1 MRKVKAR
8 GEYLTRSLL
17 VLGALVM
24 IFPFF
29 WMVSSSLKN
38 AAEAFATPPTLIPKA
53 ATLVNYRHVTENLD
67 LPRLFLNSISVSV
80 TVTIIQVLTSAMA
93 GYAFARLHFKGKK
106 TLFLVYLMT
115 MMIPMQVIIVP
126 LFIEMRQLHL
136 LDSLLGLGLPMVV
149 SAFGAFFMRQAM
161 TGIPI
166 EIEEAALLDGASHIR
181 IFRSIALPLTIP
193 ALSALT
199 ILAFMSVWNAFL
211 WPLVEIFSPEK
222 MTLPLGLANLQG
234 EHSTDWP
241 MVMAGTTLAVI
252 PVVLVYI
259 GFQKHITQSFLTA
272 GLKG

>member
-1 MRKVKAR
+1 MHKTKVR
-8 GEYLTRSLL
+8 SEYLSRGLL

>member
-1 MRKVKAR
+1 MHKHPFKKISFTQSF
-8 GEYLTRSLL
+8 LI
-17 VLGALVM
+17 LGAVVM

-38 AAEAFATPPTLIPKA
+38 SVEAFATPPTLVPKA
-53 ATLVNYRHVTENLD
+53 PTLINYHHVIANLN

-80 TVTIIQVLTSAMA
+80 TVTLIQVLTSAMA
-93 GYAFARLHFKGKK
+93 GYAFARLHFRGKK
-106 TLFLVYLMT
+106 IIFLVYLMT

-136 LDSLLGLGLPMVV
+136 LDSLVGLGLPMMV
-149 SAFGAFFMRQAM
+149 SAFGVFFMRQAM
-161 TGIPI
+161 TGIPL
-166 EIEEAALLDGASHIR
+166 EVEEAALLDGASHFR

-193 ALSALT
+193 ALSTLS

-252 PVVLVYI
+252 PVILVYV

>member
-1 MRKVKAR
+1 MRKSGLR
-8 GEYLTRSLL
+8 GSYLTKGLL
-17 VLGALVM
+17 ILGGIVM

-38 AAEAFATPPTLIPKA
+38 TAEAFATPPTLIPKA
-53 ATLVNYRHVTENLD
+53 ATLDNYRHVMTNLD
-67 LPRLFLNSISVSV
+67 LPRLFFNSISVSV
-80 TVTIIQVLTSAMA
+80 TVTVIQVLTSAMA
-93 GYAFARLHFKGKK
+93 GYAFARLHFRGKK
-106 TLFLVYLMT
+106 FLFLVYLMT
-115 MMIPMQVIIVP
+115 MMVPMQVIIVP

-149 SAFGAFFMRQAM
+149 SAFGVFFMRQAM
-161 TGIPI
+161 TGIPM

-252 PVVLVYI
+252 PVILVYV

>member
-1 MRKVKAR
+1 MHKTKVR
-8 GEYLTRSLL
+8 SEYLSRGLL

-222 MTLPLGLANLQG
+222 MTLPLGLAHLQG

>member
-1 MRKVKAR
+1 MRKSKFGTNYLIR
-8 GEYLTRSLL
+8 GLL
-17 VLGALVM
+17 VLGGIVM

-38 AAEAFATPPTLIPKA
+38 SFEAFATPPTLIPKA
-53 ATLVNYRHVTENLD
+53 ATLSNYRHVAENLD

-80 TVTIIQVLTSAMA
+80 TVTVIQVITSAMA
-93 GYAFARLHFKGKK
+93 GYAFARLHFRGKK
-106 TLFLVYLMT
+106 VLFLAYLMT

-136 LDSLLGLGLPMVV
+136 LDSLIGLGLPMVV
-149 SAFGAFFMRQAM
+149 SAFGVFFMRQAM
-161 TGIPI
+161 TGIPM
-166 EIEEAALLDGASHIR
+166 EIEEAAVLDGASHIR

-211 WPLVEIFSPEK
+211 WPLVEIYSPEK

-234 EHSTDWP
+234 EHTTDWP

>member
-1 MRKVKAR
+1 MRKSGLR
-8 GEYLTRSLL
+8 GSHLTKGLL
-17 VLGALVM
+17 ILGGIVM

-38 AAEAFATPPTLIPKA
+38 TAEAFATPPTLIPKA
-53 ATLVNYRHVTENLD
+53 ATLNNYRHVMTNLD
-67 LPRLFLNSISVSV
+67 LPRLFFNSVSVSV
-80 TVTIIQVLTSAMA
+80 TVTVIQVLTSAMA
-93 GYAFARLHFKGKK
+93 GYAFARLHFRGKK
-106 TLFLVYLMT
+106 FLFLVYLMT
-115 MMIPMQVIIVP
+115 MMVPMQVIIVP

-149 SAFGAFFMRQAM
+149 SAFGVFFMRQAM
-161 TGIPI
+161 TGIPM

-252 PVVLVYI
+252 PVILVYI

>member
-1 MRKVKAR
+1 MPKGRSY
-8 GEYLTRSLL
+8 GEYLTRSALF
-17 VLGALVM
+17 VGALVM

-38 AAEAFATPPTLIPKA
+38 AVEAFATPPTLIPKA
-53 ATLVNYRHVTENLD
+53 ATLINYRHVNENLD

-93 GYAFARLHFKGKK
+93 GYAFARLHFRGKK

-136 LDSLLGLGLPMVV
+136 LDSLVGLGLPMVV
-149 SAFGAFFMRQAM
+149 SAFGVFFMRQAM
-161 TGIPI
+161 TGIPT
-166 EIEEAALLDGASHIR
+166 EVEEAALLDGASHFR

-211 WPLVEIFSPEK
+211 WPLVDIFSPEK